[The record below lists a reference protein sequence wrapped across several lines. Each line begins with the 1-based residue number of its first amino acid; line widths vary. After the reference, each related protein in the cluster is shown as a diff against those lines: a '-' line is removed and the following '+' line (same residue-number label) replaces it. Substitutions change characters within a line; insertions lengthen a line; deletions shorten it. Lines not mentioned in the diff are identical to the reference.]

1 MKYLSRLLQFLQP
14 NTKQILLSI
23 LFATLTIAAS
33 IGLLMTSAYLISKAA
48 LRPSIGAIS
57 VAIVGVRFFGISR
70 GIFRYIERLASHTAS
85 FKILADIRV
94 WLYDAIE
101 PIAPAGISKYK
112 SGDLLNRLIADVDT
126 LENFYVRVF
135 LPPVV
140 AIIIVLGVSAIMLTF
155 SAWISLILF
164 LSLVFVGIGLSLFA
178 LIGGKKVGAESVNK
192 RSVLR
197 EDIVDMV
204 NGLPEI
210 LLFTRTKQ
218 MIQKIQQAGR
228 EYYQTQIKISALN
241 ATQTAAT
248 SLIVGVAVWL
258 VLLVSIPMVSSGAL
272 DGIYLAVIVLG
283 VMASFE
289 AVQNIPQAMNLLGAN
304 IRSAERIFGVTD
316 QAALLATPY
325 NDHALPEKPSIQLK
339 GVSFRYAE
347 TPVLEN
353 IDIDLTYGKKIAI
366 VGPSGA
372 GKTTLSDLL
381 LRFWDPAGGEILIDS
396 TPSKQISPD
405 ANRELYSV
413 VSQNSFLFN
422 TSLMEN
428 LLVAD
433 PDASEE
439 QVEHACKLAEL
450 DRFIKTLPKGYQTII
465 GERGYQF
472 SGGER
477 QRLAIARALL
487 KNAPILILDEPT
499 ANLDPTTEKKII
511 ATIKERFSDRSMLWI
526 THRLTGLED
535 MDEII
540 VLSDGK
546 IVERGDQA
554 SLLAAGGRFARMW
567 AAEYF

>member
-1 MKYLSRLLQFLQP
+1 MSYLLRLIQFLKP
-14 NTKQILLSI
+14 NSKQILISI
-23 LFATLTIAAS
+23 LFSILTISAS
-33 IGLLMTSAYLISKAA
+33 IGLLMTSAFLISKAA

-85 FKILADIRV
+85 FKVLADIRV
-94 WLYDAIE
+94 WLYNAIE

-140 AIIIVLGVSAIMLTF
+140 AIVVVLGVSAIMLAF
-155 SAWISLILF
+155 SPWISLILF
-164 LSLVFVGIGLSLFA
+164 LSLLLVGVGLSVIALFA
-178 LIGGKKVGAESVNK
+178 GKKVGAESVNK

-197 EDIVDMV
+197 EEIVDMV

-210 LLFTRTKQ
+210 LLYTRARE
-218 MIQKIQQAGR
+218 MIQKVQQAGR
-228 EYYQTQIKISALN
+228 EYYNTQIKISALN
-241 ATQTAAT
+241 AAQTAAN
-248 SLIVGVAVWL
+248 SLIVGVTVWL
-258 VLLVSIPMVSSGAL
+258 ALLISIPLVSSGAL

-289 AVQNIPQAMNLLGAN
+289 AVQNIPQAMNLMGAN
-304 IRSAERIFGVTD
+304 IRSAERIFSVTD
-316 QAALLATPY
+316 QTAAISAVTE
-325 NDHALPEKPSIQLK
+325 DQDLPKKPSLALRD
-339 GVSFRYAE
+339 VSFSYAE
-347 TPVLEN
+347 TPVLVDIN
-353 IDIDLTYGKKIAI
+353 IDLPYGKKIAI

-381 LRFWDPAGGEILIDS
+381 LRFWEPDHGEITIDS
-396 TPSKQISPD
+396 ITSTRISAE
-405 ANRELYSV
+405 ANRELFSV
-413 VSQNSFLFN
+413 VGQNSFLFN

-428 LLVAD
+428 LLVAN
-433 PDASEE
+433 PDANEE
-439 QVEHACKLAEL
+439 QVHQACASAEL
-450 DRFIKTLPKGYQTII
+450 HRFVETLPKGYQTII

-477 QRLAIARALL
+477 QRLSIARALL
-487 KNAPILILDEPT
+487 KDAPILILDEPT
-499 ANLDPTTEKKII
+499 ANLDPNTEKKII

-546 IVERGDQA
+546 IVERGDHR
-554 SLLAAGGRFARMW
+554 SLLALGGRFARMW
-567 AAEYF
+567 TAEYF